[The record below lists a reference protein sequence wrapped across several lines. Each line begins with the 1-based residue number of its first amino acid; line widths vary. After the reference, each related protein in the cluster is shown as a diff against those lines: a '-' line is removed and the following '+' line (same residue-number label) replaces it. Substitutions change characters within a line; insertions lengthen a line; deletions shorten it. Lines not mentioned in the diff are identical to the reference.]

1 MQVKDMI
8 MISYFLNKAKTKRID
23 FTKPWW
29 TPITDQK
36 FYIIFLLLGEII
48 VNSFKTYTPI
58 LISRAFENKNYQ
70 SLFIIFAVWLGII
83 FLEFLVR
90 EFNIILELKTMYS
103 VQMSGNTFFL
113 TVDPIYHAKR
123 ASGAILSKI
132 VRATR
137 GYEELLDRI
146 VLDLLPVLIST
157 ITAIYTVVKFNY
169 KVGLAVLLG
178 LSFIVF
184 LNILGLFKLIIPI
197 EKDVLAKDDIARS
210 VALENLTQIHLIRS
224 TFASESIF
232 KKYQDSE
239 RAVMLQEG
247 RQWISSEALY
257 SIIKALYIT
266 TIAGLTFWFIKMVSD
281 GQTSAI
287 AALAVLM
294 TYMRGT
300 ANIIK
305 LGKPIRR
312 AAKSIMRIKD
322 LYNYIGS
329 FGKQTYPVLN
339 DDYKNTVCESPLTHA
354 TNIVCANLFFDYN
367 QQAKIFDGHNLSLK
381 VPLEQENKLFGIIGP
396 SGIGKSTLI
405 NILGGQLK
413 PTHGSIQINGVDIY
427 SIDDAG
433 RKKIIALQGQVATSM
448 RGSLR
453 YNLLF
458 GIDDQN
464 FTDEYLILVLERVG
478 LWHLFKQIGGLDTFV
493 GESGMNLSGGQ
504 RQRLNF
510 ANLYLRA
517 IFYHPQGVL
526 IDEPTSSLD
535 EVSEQAITQMI
546 IEMAHYAVTL
556 VIAHRLKTLESA
568 IAILD
573 FSTLQE
579 STNLEFVPIKQ
590 LKKSSKYF
598 KELLKNKIELTD

>member
-1 MQVKDMI
+1 
-8 MISYFLNKAKTKRID
+8 MISYFLNKAKTRRID
-23 FTKPWW
+23 FTRPWW

-36 FYIIFLLLGEII
+36 FYILFLLMGEIV

-58 LISRAFENKNYQ
+58 LISRAFENRNYQ
-70 SLFIIFAVWLGII
+70 SLFIIFAAWLCII

-103 VQMSGNTFFL
+103 VQTSGNTFFL

-157 ITAIYTVVKFNY
+157 ITAIYTVIKFDY
-169 KVGLAVLLG
+169 KVGLAVFAG
-178 LSFIVF
+178 LAFIIF
-184 LNILGLFKLIIPI
+184 LNIIGLFKLIIPI
-197 EKDVLAKDDIARS
+197 ENDVLAKDDIARS

-232 KKYQDSE
+232 KKYQASE

-257 SIIKALYIT
+257 SIIKALYIA
-266 TIAGLTFWFIKMVSD
+266 TIAGLTFWLIQMVSLD
-281 GQTSAI
+281 KTSAI

-322 LYNYIGS
+322 LYKYIGS
-329 FGKQTYPVLN
+329 FGRQTYPVLS
-339 DDYKNTVCESPLTHA
+339 DDYKNKVCESPLNNT

-367 QQAKIFDGHNLSLK
+367 QQAKIFDGHNLNLK
-381 VPLEQENKLFGIIGP
+381 VPVEQENKLYGIIGP

-413 PTHGSIQINGVDIY
+413 PTHGSILINGIDIY
-427 SIDDAG
+427 VVDDAA
-433 RKKIIALQGQVATSM
+433 RKKIIALQGQVATNM

-458 GIDDQN
+458 GIEEHN
-464 FTDEYLILVLERVG
+464 FTDEYLTLILERVG
-478 LWHLFKQIGGLDTFV
+478 LWNIFQQIGGLDTFV

-517 IFYHPQGVL
+517 IFYRPQVVL

-546 IEMAHYAVTL
+546 IEIAQNAVTL

-568 IAILD
+568 VAILD

-579 STNLEFVPIKQ
+579 STNLEFVPVKL

-598 KELLKNKIELTD
+598 QMLLQNKIELTD